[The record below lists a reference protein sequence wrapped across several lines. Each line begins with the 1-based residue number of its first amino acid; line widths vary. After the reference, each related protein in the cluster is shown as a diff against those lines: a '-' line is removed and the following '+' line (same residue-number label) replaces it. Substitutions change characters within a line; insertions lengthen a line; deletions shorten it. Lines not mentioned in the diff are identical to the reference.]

1 MPTLKER
8 LLMAKAEGD
17 ARITPAVI
25 ELIEEKAPEVVEQP
39 KETPKKEKP
48 KAEKKPAA
56 STNSKKTKK

>member
-1 MPTLKER
+1 
-8 LLMAKAEGD
+8 MAKAEGD